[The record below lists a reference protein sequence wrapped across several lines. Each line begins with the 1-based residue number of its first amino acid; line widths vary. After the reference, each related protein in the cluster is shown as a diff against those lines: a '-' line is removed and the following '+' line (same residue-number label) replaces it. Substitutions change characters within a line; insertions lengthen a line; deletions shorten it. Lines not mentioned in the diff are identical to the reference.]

1 MKARQNARIMK
12 IQAALLKAWHT
23 SEDNEVEVDFSKIIN
38 FADRFKTQNPND
50 TVIKYCP
57 QIGKYLIF
65 HSLVNIYVCNS
76 CNQSN
81 LFTAN
86 GGNERW
92 HNPNFRK
99 VYRHILDGN
108 WKDYDPFEIDYRI
121 EAISNRVDGF
131 SFFKAFEGWLSL
143 SSSSTNDGAMHVFPN
158 LKEAT
163 AYWYTNHQSNK
174 EKTLNSEVSFLNDLI
189 IIQHL

>member
-12 IQAALLKAWHT
+12 IQAALLKAWQT
-23 SEDNEVEVDFSKIIN
+23 SEDNEVEVDFSTIIN

-50 TVIKYCP
+50 TIIKYSP
-57 QIGKYLIF
+57 RIGKYF
-65 HSLVNIYVCNS
+65 TFRSLVDNS
-76 CNQSN
+76 CNLLN

-92 HNPNFRK
+92 HNQNYRK
-99 VYRHILDGN
+99 VYRHILEGN
-108 WKDYDPFEIDYRI
+108 WEAYDPFEIDYRI
-121 EAISNRVDGF
+121 EAISNSVDGF

-163 AYWYTNHQSNK
+163 AYWYTNHQSKK
-174 EKTLNSEVSFLNDLI
+174 EETPNSEVCFLNNLL

>member
-1 MKARQNARIMK
+1 M
-12 IQAALLKAWHT
+12 
-23 SEDNEVEVDFSKIIN
+23 VD
-38 FADRFKTQNPND
+38 
-50 TVIKYCP
+50 
-57 QIGKYLIF
+57 
-65 HSLVNIYVCNS
+65 NS

-92 HNPNFRK
+92 NNPNFRK

-121 EAISNRVDGF
+121 ETISNKVDGF

-189 IIQHL
+189 IDQHL